1 MVGLGVTEMTPQFAN
16 KVTVVT
22 GAAQS
27 IGYEC
32 SAAFARAGA
41 QVVITDIDG
50 DKAETAARGLR
61 NEGLS
66 AVAFS
71 LDVRE
76 PAQMAKVVQQVAERF
91 GRLDVWFN
99 NAGLAH
105 HFDSFELSPELWH
118 TSLDVMLSGV
128 FFGCQAAGKFMR
140 DHGGGIIVNMA
151 SVNGYVAQPRRAAY
165 CSAKAGVIILTQ
177 VLATEWAPYGIRVN
191 AVAPSPVA
199 ESGMAK
205 TIDAHGITS
214 LDQYT
219 NRHPMKR
226 MTPMSDV
233 ISAVLFLAGSDAS
246 FVTGET
252 LCVDGGWVAYGYL

>member
-1 MVGLGVTEMTPQFAN
+1 MTRDFVNQ
-16 KVTVVT
+16 VVVVT

-32 SAAFARAGA
+32 AAAFARHGA
-41 QVVITDIDG
+41 QVVITDING
-50 DKAETAARGLR
+50 EKAEASAQELREQGLA
-61 NEGLS
+61 
-66 AVAFS
+66 AVAFA

-76 PAQMAKVVQQVAERF
+76 PARLQTVVGNVADRF

-105 HFDSFELSPELWH
+105 HFDSFELSPELWR

-140 DHGGGIIVNMA
+140 DHGGGAIVNMA
-151 SVNGYVAQPRRAAY
+151 SINGFVAQPRRAAY
-165 CSAKAGVIILTQ
+165 CSAKAGVIMLTQ
-177 VLATEWAPYGIRVN
+177 VLASEWAGHGIRVN

-199 ESGMAK
+199 ASGMAK

-214 LDQYT
+214 LDQYAQ
-219 NRHPMKR
+219 RHPTKR

-233 ISAVLFLAGSDAS
+233 ISAVLFLAGAEAS

-252 LCVDGGWVAYGYL
+252 LSVDGGWAAYGYL